1 MALQDAPLPQLETAL
16 NNMIAGLLTN
26 KSQHCST
33 AYLAHINPLE
43 KNFEETTATLV
54 YLEKIKSSI
63 SMDVKKSSEGA
74 FAEHVEAIE
83 TMLGLAE
90 GEQDDL
96 KRMHEEQLLEEN
108 EEFAELEKKLGLD
121 YPVNEILKA

>member
-1 MALQDAPLPQLETAL
+1 ME
-16 NNMIAGLLTN
+16 
-26 KSQHCST
+26 
-33 AYLAHINPLE
+33 
-43 KNFEETTATLV
+43 
-54 YLEKIKSSI
+54 
-63 SMDVKKSSEGA
+63 VKKSSEGA

-90 GEQDDL
+90 GEQEDL
-96 KRMHEEQLLEEN
+96 RRMHEEQLHEEN